1 MSADEQVLREALR
14 ARAEGVDTVDDFVL
28 PSVGLARRR
37 ARRALAAGVT
47 AAALVVGG
55 VSVATWA
62 ATSSTPTPEP
72 VPATA
77 TSAPPEPTP
86 TPTPTASTP
95 SPSATPTS
103 TPSST
108 STASAV
114 TVPWAMGATIHLASG
129 TIDMGE
135 GRRVTGFA
143 PLASGGAVVA
153 TDAGSPGD
161 DRWRIVDADGDVLDD
176 LGRLMRVQASR
187 DGRLLSRQDA
197 VDGPVTAL
205 DERGRR
211 LGSRDLDG
219 SRRGRGRRLDLGDVA
234 DRDEGLGGR
243 RRVRCAPSTC
253 ACPPCPPTADEGPAS
268 NADPDGPTRGCWLL
282 VDLTKRSAPV
292 LLERCDEENPEG
304 FVPTEFSGDGRLLL
318 GHDDADGG
326 FYRGS
331 WWPGS
336 PTAGWSSAARHT
348 ANRSMGGPGRSR
360 PMGTRSCSHA
370 TSASRG
376 TRPTGMTSLSAPSS
390 SSARAWPTGCT
401 SRAVTSLGRGTSSV
415 SRSCPR
421 VETGHLLAD
430 RSRSQAMSA
439 DCPSTPPGVSHTTGA
454 PAARTTSARSAP
466 SMRPEPKFVCRSAPE
481 SKVSR
486 GRWRG
491 RGRCGR

>member
-1 MSADEQVLREALR
+1 
-14 ARAEGVDTVDDFVL
+14 
-28 PSVGLARRR
+28 
-37 ARRALAAGVT
+37 VT

-86 TPTPTASTP
+86 TPAPTASTP

-108 STASAV
+108 STASTV

-129 TIDMGE
+129 TIDMAE

-176 LGRLMRVQASR
+176 LGRVMRVQASR

-211 LGSRDLDG
+211 LGSRDLEG
-219 SRRGRGRRLDLGDVA
+219 AVVDVA
-234 DRDEGLGGR
+234 DGWIWATSQTGTKGWEVATGEVRTLDVRLFAVSADGR
-243 RRVRCAPSTC
+243 RGAGVQR
-253 ACPPCPPTADEGPAS
+253 
-268 NADPDGPTRGCWLL
+268 DPDGPTRGCWLL

-304 FVPTEFSGDGRLLL
+304 FVPTEFSDDGRLLL
-318 GHDDADGG
+318 GHGDGDGG
-326 FYRGS
+326 FYSRLVVARVSDGRVVV
-331 WWPGS
+331 GR
-336 PTAGWSSAARHT
+336 TTHGDQADGWSWALAPDGNTILFSRNLSQPRHP
-348 ANRSMGGPGRSR
+348 ANRNDLARCTLELACTRVADRVHLEGGDV
-360 PMGTRSCSHA
+360 
-370 TSASRG
+370 
-376 TRPTGMTSLSAPSS
+376 TRPWYVVGQP
-390 SSARAWPTGCT
+390 
-401 SRAVTSLGRGTSSV
+401 
-415 SRSCPR
+415 
-421 VETGHLLAD
+421 LL
-430 RSRSQAMSA
+430 
-439 DCPSTPPGVSHTTGA
+439 PP
-454 PAARTTSARSAP
+454 P
-466 SMRPEPKFVCRSAPE
+466 
-481 SKVSR
+481 
-486 GRWRG
+486 
-491 RGRCGR
+491 